1 MLEIDG
7 SQGEGGGQILRSSLG
22 LSMVTG
28 KPFRISKIRA
38 GREKPGLL
46 RQHLTAVN
54 AAAAVCGAEIT
65 GAAIGS
71 RELTFVPGKVKGG
84 EYSFAVGTAGSTTL
98 VLQAILPALL
108 MADAPSLITL
118 EGGTHNPFA
127 PPVDFLTE
135 AFLPILGRMG
145 AKVSIELE
153 RAGFYPAGGGR
164 FVAAIEPAARLAP
177 LELRERGAI
186 KKRLCKAVVAGLPGE
201 IAVRELEIISRKTAW
216 GEECFQPVQL
226 SADQGPGN
234 VVTIALQSDHVTE
247 LFTGFGTRGIR
258 AEAVAEEALGQA
270 RDYLAAEVPV
280 GTHLA
285 DQILIP
291 FALAGGG
298 AFVTQALTPHT
309 VTNIDVVRKFLDVR
323 VNASELGKDR
333 WAVEFGK
340 TN

>member
-54 AAAAVCGAEIT
+54 AAVAVCGADAA

-71 RELTFVPGKVKGG
+71 RELTFIPGKVKGG

-98 VLQAILPALL
+98 VLQAILPGLL
-108 MADAPSLITL
+108 VADAPSLITL

-127 PPVDFLTE
+127 PPVDFLGQ
-135 AFLPILGRMG
+135 AFLPILGKMG
-145 AKVSIELE
+145 AKVAIALE

-164 FVAAIEPAARLAP
+164 FVASIEPASRLTP
-177 LELRERGAI
+177 LALRERGAI
-186 KKRLCKAVVAGLPGE
+186 VSRVCKAVVAGLPGE
-201 IAVRELEIISRKTAW
+201 IAMRELEILSRKTAW
-216 GEECFQPVQL
+216 GEECFRPVQL

-234 VVTIALQSDHVTE
+234 VVTIALASEHVTE
-247 LFTGFGTRGIR
+247 VFTGFGTRGIR

-270 RDYLAAEVPV
+270 RDYLAADVPL

-285 DQILIP
+285 DQLLIP

-298 AFVTQALTPHT
+298 SFVTQSLTPHT
-309 VTNIDVVRKFLDVR
+309 VTNIDVVRKFLEVQVKTSD
-323 VNASELGKDR
+323 LGKGR
-333 WAVEFGK
+333 WVVEFGN
-340 TN
+340 TD

>member
-1 MLEIDG
+1 MEPMLLIDG

-54 AAAAVCGAEIT
+54 AAVSVCGANVE
-65 GAAIGS
+65 GAVIGS
-71 RELTFVPGKVKGG
+71 RELTFVPGKVKPG
-84 EYSFAVGTAGSTTL
+84 EYSFAVGSAGSTTL
-98 VLQAILPALL
+98 VLQAILPGLL
-108 MADAPSLITL
+108 MADGPSMVTL

-127 PPVDFLTE
+127 PPVDFLAE

-145 AKVSIELE
+145 AKLGIETE

-164 FVAAIEPAARLAP
+164 FIASIEPAARLVP
-177 LELRERGAI
+177 LQLRERGEI
-186 KKRLCKAVVAGLPGE
+186 RKRMCRAVVAGLPGE
-201 IAVRELEIISRKTAW
+201 IAVRELDLIARKTGW

-234 VVTIALQSDHVTE
+234 VVTIALESEHVTE

-270 RDYLAAEVPV
+270 RDYMAADVPV

-285 DQILIP
+285 DQLLIP

-298 AFVTQALTPHT
+298 SFVTQALTPHT
-309 VTNIDVVRKFLDVR
+309 QTNIDVVRRFLDIQVK
-323 VNASELGKDR
+323 AAELGKNR
-333 WAVEFGK
+333 WVVEFG
-340 TN
+340 